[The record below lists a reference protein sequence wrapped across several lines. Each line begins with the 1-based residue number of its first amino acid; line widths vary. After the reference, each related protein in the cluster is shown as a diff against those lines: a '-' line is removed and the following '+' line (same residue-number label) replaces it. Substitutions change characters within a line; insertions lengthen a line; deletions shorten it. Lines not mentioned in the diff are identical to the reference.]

1 MELSVWHV
9 QIEKMS
15 RAPGG
20 LMLSKG
26 RDPTVSIGLDLDRI
40 LGLFSFFL
48 FAIFHELRV
57 RSLDPRSN
65 AAGAVVAWELE
76 PAFVSSLSLPYNF
89 NLNNIFKNYW

>member
-9 QIEKMS
+9 KIEKMS

-65 AAGAVVAWELE
+65 V
-76 PAFVSSLSLPYNF
+76 
-89 NLNNIFKNYW
+89 